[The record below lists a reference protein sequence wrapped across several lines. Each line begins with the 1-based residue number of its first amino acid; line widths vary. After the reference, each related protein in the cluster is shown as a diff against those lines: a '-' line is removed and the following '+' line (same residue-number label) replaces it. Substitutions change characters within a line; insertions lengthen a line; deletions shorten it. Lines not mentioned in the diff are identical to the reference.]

1 MNLSL
6 LLNTAHHE
14 RCEPESTTHENNK
27 GMPSYDI
34 MKISSSTVENVFS
47 MDCLFLS
54 FWVINSEILEV
65 PNSRSTP
72 HGYVNS
78 NTLKKVRE
86 IEHTLAW
93 FWSSLA
99 IRGSGGGLVWPQIHE
114 IRLCLP
120 NGWYG
125 DTRDFAGLDFQVC
138 LLDSSVASVLIQRA
152 SRYRWPI
159 NQLSSGKKQPEFVGF
174 EGTCGLHWA
183 PKYGD
188 MWLQYKWAESSSKW
202 LCFSMSR
209 RDIFIKLKHVT
220 LKSC

>member
-14 RCEPESTTHENNK
+14 RYEALNAQAHDKSKEVPIYE
-27 GMPSYDI
+27 I
-34 MKISSSTVENVFS
+34 MKSPSSMVEFVFTVE
-47 MDCLFLS
+47 CLFFVDMSDKHSDFGSPKLQKHTTWLCE
-54 FWVINSEILEV
+54 FQ
-65 PNSRSTP
+65 P
-72 HGYVNS
+72 
-78 NTLKKVRE
+78 LKKVRE

-138 LLDSSVASVLIQRA
+138 LLDSSVVCALIRGA
-152 SRYRWPI
+152 CLHWWPI
-159 NQLSSGKKQPEFVGF
+159 NQLVLGKSRPSLGY
-174 EGTCGLHWA
+174 EGTCGLHYA
-183 PKYGD
+183 PKYGAP
-188 MWLQYKWAESSSKW
+188 WLQ
-202 LCFSMSR
+202 
-209 RDIFIKLKHVT
+209 
-220 LKSC
+220 